1 MATILVVDENPVER
15 RILRMTVEVDDHRV
29 GEAATTPAALDIL
42 RRHQVDLVLF
52 SAAGGDEHAYDL
64 IAQTRALGDRDA
76 VQFVAVLEPNDEQG
90 PVEAFMNGAVDILI
104 RPFGAPD
111 IRSIVARSS
120 TQEEID
126 LRERLVGIQL
136 EAYEMALQLQE
147 QARSER

>member
-29 GEAATTPAALDIL
+29 GEAASTAAALDIL
-42 RRHQVDLVLF
+42 RRHQVDVVMF
-52 SAAGGDEHAYDL
+52 SPASGDEHAYDL

-76 VQFVAVLEPNDEQG
+76 VQFVAMLEPHDEQG

-111 IRSIVARSS
+111 VRNVIARSS
-120 TQEEID
+120 TPAEID

-147 QARSER
+147 QARSES